1 MHNFPVLLSLLYHII
16 IIVQSFIAAHCA
28 YVRGPDKMCKVAALA
43 GNKAC
48 SNALRPTSASLPP
61 PLPIYEARR
70 DAGNPDR
77 GKIQRP
83 PAALPALPIART
95 TDNEPPLMRL
105 LVASGIERC
114 GATPSSKDT
123 ADGML
128 SILHGPGDFLMT
140 V

>member
-1 MHNFPVLLSLLYHII
+1 MHNFPVLLSLLYRII
-16 IIVQSFIAAHCA
+16 IIVQRFIAAHRA
-28 YVRGPDKMCKVAALA
+28 YVRGSEKTCKVAALG
-43 GNKAC
+43 GNNAC
-48 SNALRPTSASLPP
+48 SNALCPTSTSLP
-61 PLPIYEARR
+61 PIYEARR
-70 DAGNPDR
+70 DAGTPDR

-114 GATPSSKDT
+114 GATSSSKDT

-128 SILHGPGDFLMT
+128 SILHSPGNFLMT